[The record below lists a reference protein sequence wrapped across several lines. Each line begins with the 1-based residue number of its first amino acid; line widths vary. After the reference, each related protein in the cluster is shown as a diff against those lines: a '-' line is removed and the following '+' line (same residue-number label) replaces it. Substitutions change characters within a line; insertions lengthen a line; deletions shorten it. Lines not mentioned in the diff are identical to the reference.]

1 MTQGVPWEPDVMKPD
16 STVVFSFAKKAP
28 EGALVR
34 EDLSA
39 IQHLKLWLA
48 YQRHYCE
55 HKPSITVSVKEHEWM
70 EVGAFVWE
78 HFDEVSGISFLPYDG
93 GSYRQAPY
101 EDCTEEQYLEL
112 DAKVPK
118 HIDWSLLVEHTDNVI
133 GSQTLACSAA
143 GGCELV

>member
-39 IQHLKLWLA
+39 IQHLKLWLQ

>member
-39 IQHLKLWLA
+39 IQHLKLWLQ

-93 GSYRQAPY
+93 GSYKQAPY
-101 EDCTEEQYLEL
+101 EDCSEEQYLEL
-112 DAKVPK
+112 DAKIPK
-118 HIDWSLLVEHTDNVI
+118 NIDWDLLIEHTDNVI